1 MTYKLYNMNNRTKL
15 LETPE
20 EKEVIIALDLLFKED
35 ENQNLLIIKQFE
47 NRSEI
52 FLGVRNKQT
61 YEAYKKE
68 YEYRTLANMS
78 CVDLK
83 REITK
88 NVDLPKRRTYV
99 PIKKD

>member
-1 MTYKLYNMNNRTKL
+1 MTYKLYNMSNRTKL

-20 EKEVIIALDLLFKED
+20 EKEIIIALDLLFKEN
-35 ENQNLLIIKQFE
+35 ENQNLLITKQYE

-52 FLGVRNKQT
+52 FLGIRNKQM
-61 YEAYKKE
+61 YEAYKQE
-68 YEYRTLANMS
+68 YEYRTLTNMS
-78 CVDLK
+78 CTDLK

-88 NVDLPKRRTYV
+88 NVDLPKKRTYV

>member
-1 MTYKLYNMNNRTKL
+1 MNTRTKL

-20 EKEVIIALDLLFKED
+20 ENDIIIAMGLLFKD
-35 ENQNLLIIKQFE
+35 NENQNLLIIKQYE

-61 YEAYKKE
+61 YEAYKQE
-68 YEYRTLANMS
+68 YEYRTLTNMS
-78 CVDLK
+78 CLDLK

-88 NVDLPKRRTYV
+88 NMDLPKKRTYV
-99 PIKKD
+99 PKKED